1 MTDTNL
7 FGDVSSTPIHIRIQ
21 SRNGRKSISSISGL
35 DKDLDLKKLCKYL
48 KKNFKCNGSVSEDNT
63 YGKVVILQG
72 DHRENIKLFLVN
84 NNICPEAKI
93 IIHGV

>member
-1 MTDTNL
+1 MTDMNL
-7 FGDVSSTPIHIRIQ
+7 FDDVSAAPIHIRIQ

-48 KKNFKCNGSVSEDNT
+48 KKNFKCNGSVSDDNT

-72 DHRENIKLFLVN
+72 DHRENIKLFLVD